1 MILKVVYKSGLER
14 GRCFLRSGVCYSFR
28 EGFVQFR
35 RVAPMVERRIPNPF
49 VVGSSPSSPAIF
61 LREFRVLYLGD
72 ICKKMMRHGYEQ
84 LFQYGPV

>member
-1 MILKVVYKSGLER
+1 
-14 GRCFLRSGVCYSFR
+14 
-28 EGFVQFR
+28 
-35 RVAPMVERRIPNPF
+35 MVERRIPNPF